1 MSEINF
7 FIPAPTGDLRQVLG
21 RQIVNCGRKRFL
33 LFFAFAHSIF
43 LQQITLD
50 TSLESMYM
58 ATRKHML
65 LCARNLHSRRNECL
79 EILMLIRLEDQ
90 EGAISNPGMGRVCEQ
105 RSRPRLTDTKE
116 V

>member
-1 MSEINF
+1 MSETNF

-21 RQIVNCGRKRFL
+21 RQIVKCGRKRFL

-43 LQQITLD
+43 LQQIALG

-58 ATRKHML
+58 TTRKHML
-65 LCARNLHSRRNECL
+65 LCARNLHSRNV
-79 EILMLIRLEDQ
+79 EILMLIRIEDQ

-105 RSRPRLTDTKE
+105 WSRPRLTDTKE